1 MAEPGDGA
9 SEERQGLLSAPEMT
23 RKGGGVVASGG
34 GEERDPYCAAPGE
47 WAKVRGAAAC
57 GGGVAHGADALL
69 CARSLSTRA
78 APGWA
83 GRQAGGKGVVGG
95 QDQHPTHCT
104 PHAAHAPAHIK
115 QEGWEQAAL
124 AGPLALNLVANY
136 ALSII
141 SM

>member
-1 MAEPGDGA
+1 MAGA
-9 SEERQGLLSAPEMT
+9 SRTEPTPCFARVPFQPVP
-23 RKGGGVVASGG
+23 RPGGQ
-34 GEERDPYCAAPGE
+34 
-47 WAKVRGAAAC
+47 
-57 GGGVAHGADALL
+57 
-69 CARSLSTRA
+69 
-78 APGWA
+78 A
-83 GRQAGGKGVVGG
+83 GRQEGKGVVGG

-104 PHAAHAPAHIK
+104 PNAAHAPAHIK